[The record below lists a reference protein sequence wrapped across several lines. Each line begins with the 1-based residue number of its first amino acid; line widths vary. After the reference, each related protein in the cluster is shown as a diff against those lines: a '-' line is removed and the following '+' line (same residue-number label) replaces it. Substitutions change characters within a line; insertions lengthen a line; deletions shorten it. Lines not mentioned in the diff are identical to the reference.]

1 MISCSSDSSGS
12 GGAGGAGGEISRE
25 LELKFENLSEG
36 LEFDS
41 CPIPFICF
49 IPDSRIGIL

>member
-49 IPDSRIGIL
+49 ILDSRIGIL